1 MTSKE
6 KIIEILNYVQGSQIN
21 WTFMMGLKQDLEE
34 LIKIAQTEQSVI
46 ERLEIL
52 QKENPEQ
59 VFIVETPQGTVEL
72 KIGDALIY
80 EDMHGKF
87 VIDSE

>member
-1 MTSKE
+1 MTSEE